1 MRATRRSH
9 INKTQ
14 GAWADISS
22 LPAWP
27 MGLVAMQLH
36 VGDGDYEDVAA
47 LIRLRAKI
55 AKLIFETE

>member
-1 MRATRRSH
+1 
-9 INKTQ
+9 
-14 GAWADISS
+14 
-22 LPAWP
+22 